1 LLKRQRLPQLQK
13 HRSPWLALLAI
24 AWILGVGWGL
34 SVLWA
39 YENRPGTAAH
49 APARWPDQSALAPAL
64 DRPTMIFLAHPKCD
78 CTRASIGELA
88 QILARAPKA
97 PKVYVLVLRP
107 AGFADGWEK
116 TDIWKSAAALPNVSV
131 LRDEDGVE
139 ARRFGVETSG
149 QTLLYDRQ
157 GSLVFSGGITGARG
171 HAGDNA
177 GESALV
183 TLLTGGTPDR
193 HGTSV
198 FGCPLF

>member
-1 LLKRQRLPQLQK
+1 LPQDQK
-13 HRSPWLALLAI
+13 RRSPWLVVSAI
-24 AWILGVGWGL
+24 AWMLTVVWGL
-34 SVLWA
+34 SLVLA
-39 YENRPGTAAH
+39 YENRPGAAAH
-49 APARWPDQSALAPAL
+49 APARWPARSVLTAAS
-64 DRPTMIFLAHPKCD
+64 DRPTMIVLAHPKCD

-107 AGFADGWEK
+107 AGFADGWEQ
-116 TDIWKSAAALPNVSV
+116 TDIWKSAAALPNVTV
-131 LRDEDGVE
+131 LRDDKGVE

-149 QTLLYDRQ
+149 QTLLYDGQ

-183 TLLTGGTPDR
+183 TLLAGGAADR
-193 HGTSV
+193 HSTSV

>member
-1 LLKRQRLPQLQK
+1 LLQNQTRR
-13 HRSPWLALLAI
+13 RPWLAVLAI
-24 AWILGVGWGL
+24 AWILTVASGL

-39 YENRPGTAAH
+39 YENRPGAPAH
-49 APARWPDQSALAPAL
+49 APARWPAQSALARTS
-64 DRPTMIFLAHPKCD
+64 DRPTMIFLAHPRCD
-78 CTRASIGELA
+78 CTRASVGELA
-88 QILARAPKA
+88 QILAHAAKA

-116 TDIWKSAAALPNVSV
+116 TDIWHSAAALPNVTV
-131 LRDEDGVE
+131 LRDDDGVE

-149 QTLLYDRQ
+149 QTLLYDRT

-183 TLLTGGTPDR
+183 ALLTGGTADR
-193 HGTSV
+193 HAASV
-198 FGCPLF
+198 FGCSLF